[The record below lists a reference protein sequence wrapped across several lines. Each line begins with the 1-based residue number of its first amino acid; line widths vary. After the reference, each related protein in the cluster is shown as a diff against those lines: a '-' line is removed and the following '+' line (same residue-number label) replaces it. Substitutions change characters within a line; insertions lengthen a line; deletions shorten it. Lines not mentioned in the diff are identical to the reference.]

1 MSRLIILVGIILC
14 LAIPVSAEEYTM
26 PAVPDAAQD
35 LMPVETTSFGKDLWK
50 IIQEATQRLHPELV
64 KAAGLCVS
72 VFAIVL
78 LLSIMQ
84 TMPGV
89 TESVVRL
96 VAALSAA
103 VILLHQTGSL
113 IDTASDTIYE
123 LSEYGK
129 QLIPV
134 MAAAMASQGGITS
147 STALYA
153 GTAVFNAILSSAI
166 KLALIPMVYVFLVLS
181 IASCATG
188 QSTLDKLRD
197 FVKWLIVWI
206 LKIILYVF
214 TGYIGI
220 TGVVSG
226 SADAAT
232 LKAAKLTI
240 SGMIPVVGNI
250 LSDASEAVLVGAGVM
265 KSAVGIY
272 GVLTLIA
279 LWISP
284 FLRIGIRY
292 LLLKL
297 TAAVSQLFGSKEIT
311 DMIGAFCEAMGLLLA
326 MTGGVSVMLLISTV
340 CFMKGV
346 G

>member
-78 LLSIMQ
+78 LLSITQ
-84 TMPGV
+84 TIPGD

-113 IDTASDTIYE
+113 IDTASDTIHE

-153 GTAVFNAILSSAI
+153 GTAVFNAILSNAI

-197 FVKWLIVWI
+197 FVKWLTVWI

>member
-1 MSRLIILVGIILC
+1 MSRLLILIGVILC

-26 PAVPDAAQD
+26 PAVPDAAQE

-50 IIQEATQRLHPELV
+50 IVQEATDRLHPDLI

-78 LLSIMQ
+78 LVSIVQ
-84 TMPGV
+84 TMPGDY
-89 TESVVRL
+89 ESVVRL

-103 VILLHQTGSL
+103 VILLQQTNSL
-113 IDTASDTIYE
+113 IRTASDTVQE

-129 QLIPV
+129 QLIPI

-153 GTAVFNAILSSAI
+153 GTAVFNAVLSSGI
-166 KLALIPMVYVFLVLS
+166 KLLLIPLVYVFLILS
-181 IASCATG
+181 IAGCATG
-188 QSTLDKLRD
+188 QGTLDKLRD
-197 FVKWLIVWI
+197 FVKWLTVWI
-206 LKIILYVF
+206 LKIVLYVF

-226 SADAAT
+226 SADTAT

-240 SGMIPVVGNI
+240 SGMIPVVGSI

-279 LWISP
+279 LWITP
-284 FLRIGIRY
+284 FLQIGIRY

-297 TAAVSQLFGSKEIT
+297 TAGISQLFGSKEIT
-311 DMIGAFCEAMGLLLA
+311 DLIGAFSEAMGLLLA

-340 CFMKGV
+340 CFMKGM

>member
-1 MSRLIILVGIILC
+1 MSRLIVLVGIILC
-14 LAIPVSAEEYTM
+14 FAIPVSAEEYTM
-26 PAVPDAAQD
+26 PAVPDAAQE
-35 LMPVETTSFGKDLWK
+35 LMPVETTTFGEDLWK
-50 IIQEATQRLHPELV
+50 IIQEATEKLHPELT

-78 LLSIMQ
+78 LVSILQ
-84 TMPGV
+84 TMPGDN
-89 TESVVRL
+89 ESVVRL

-103 VILLHQTGSL
+103 AVLLQQSGSL
-113 IDTASDTIYE
+113 IKTASDAIQT

-129 QLIPV
+129 QLIPI
-134 MAAAMASQGGITS
+134 MAVAMASQGGITS

-153 GTAVFNAILSSAI
+153 GTAVFNAALSSAI
-166 KLALIPMVYVFLVLS
+166 KLVLMPLVNVFLVLS
-181 IASCATG
+181 VAGCATG
-188 QSTLDKLRD
+188 QGTLDKLRD
-197 FVKWLIVWI
+197 FVKWLTVWI
-206 LKIILYVF
+206 LKIILYIF

-240 SGMIPVVGNI
+240 SGMIPVVGSI

-279 LWISP
+279 LWITP
-284 FLRIGIRY
+284 FLQIGIRY

-311 DMIGAFCEAMGLLLA
+311 DMIGSFSEAMGLLLA
-326 MTGGVSVMLLISTV
+326 MTGSISVMLLISTV